1 MGLCM
6 RVSRTGDEFDIGYR
20 QYFLLRYLILREV
33 DKNVANV
40 WKDRCLN
47 RGRRLTLEEFKKI
60 YDFKL
65 ADFVYHS
72 DCSGLLGRRKVKRTL
87 LALEKIDF
95 KNEEWKDLFDGLKN
109 ILRIA
114 AENKSSIKYC

>member
-6 RVSRTGDEFDIGYR
+6 RVKKTGDEFDIGYR

-33 DKNVANV
+33 DKDVANV

-47 RGRRLTLEEFKKI
+47 KGRRLTLEEFKKI

-65 ADFVYHS
+65 ADFIYHS
-72 DCSGLLGRRKVKRTL
+72 DCGGLLGRRKVKRTL

-114 AENKSSIKYC
+114 VENKSSIKYC